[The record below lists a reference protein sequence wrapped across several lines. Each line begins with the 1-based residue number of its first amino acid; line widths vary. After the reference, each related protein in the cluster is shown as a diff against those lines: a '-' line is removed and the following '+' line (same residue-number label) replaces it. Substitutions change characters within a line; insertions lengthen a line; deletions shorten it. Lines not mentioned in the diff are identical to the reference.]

1 MNLIFYFSLHNII
14 NCDIFHQLSLQLC
27 ILLYAICERGDNVQ
41 KIEIDLE
48 NRMITLPNFY
58 SKYSDAFVYYQ
69 VEKETDNETGNENCI
84 FSFHIFKEDAK
95 MNLPILMSRITEK
108 GNLVAPIDLINIYKL
123 YNEELYFI
131 NNGFTDFIIT
141 TNKPEQG
148 LTLKGSEYLLSLFRT
163 T

>member
-1 MNLIFYFSLHNII
+1 MNLIFYFRLHNII
-14 NCDIFHQLSLQLC
+14 NCDIFHQLLLRLRF
-27 ILLYAICERGDNVQ
+27 LLYAICERGDSVQ

-69 VEKETDNETGNENCI
+69 IEKETDNETGNENYI

-95 MNLPILMSRITEK
+95 MNLPTLMSRITEK
-108 GNLVAPIDLINIYKL
+108 GNLVAPIDLINVYKL
-123 YNEELYFI
+123 YNEELYFM
-131 NNGFTDFIIT
+131 NNGFSDFVIIT
-141 TNKPEQG
+141 QKSEKG
-148 LTLKGSEYLLSLFRT
+148 LTIKDSEYLLSLFGT

>member
-14 NCDIFHQLSLQLC
+14 NCDIFHQLSLQFR
-27 ILLYAICERGDNVQ
+27 ILLYAICERGDSVQ
-41 KIEIDLE
+41 KIEIDFE

-58 SKYSDAFVYYQ
+58 SKYADAFVYYQ
-69 VEKETDNETGNENCI
+69 VEEETDNETGNENYI

-108 GNLVAPIDLINIYKL
+108 GNLVAPIDLINVYKL
-123 YNEELYFI
+123 YNEELYFM
-131 NNGFTDFIIT
+131 NNGFSDFIIT
-141 TNKPEQG
+141 TQKSEKG
-148 LTLKGSEYLLSLFRT
+148 LTIKDSEYLLSLFGT

>member
-14 NCDIFHQLSLQLC
+14 NCDIFHQLSLQFC

-41 KIEIDLE
+41 KIEIDFE

-58 SKYSDAFVYYQ
+58 SKYADAFVYYQ
-69 VEKETDNETGNENCI
+69 VEKETDNETGNENYI

-108 GNLVAPIDLINIYKL
+108 GYLVAPIELINVYKL
-123 YNEELYFI
+123 YNEELYFM
-131 NNGFTDFIIT
+131 NNGFSDFIIT
-141 TNKPEQG
+141 TQKSEKG
-148 LTLKGSEYLLSLFRT
+148 LTIKDSEYLLSLFGT

>member
-14 NCDIFHQLSLQLC
+14 NCDIFHQLSLQFR

-69 VEKETDNETGNENCI
+69 VMKETDNETGNENYI

-108 GNLVAPIDLINIYKL
+108 GNLVAPIDLINVYKL
-123 YNEELYFI
+123 YNEELYFM
-131 NNGFTDFIIT
+131 NNGFSDFIIT
-141 TNKPEQG
+141 TQKSEKG
-148 LTLKGSEYLLSLFRT
+148 LTIKDSEYLLSLFGT

>member
-1 MNLIFYFSLHNII
+1 MNLIFYFRLHNII
-14 NCDIFHQLSLQLC
+14 NCDIFHQLLLRLRF
-27 ILLYAICERGDNVQ
+27 LLYAICERGDSVQ

-58 SKYSDAFVYYQ
+58 SKYSDVFVYYQ
-69 VEKETDNETGNENCI
+69 IEKETDNETGNENFI

-108 GNLVAPIDLINIYKL
+108 GDLVAPIDLINVYKL
-123 YNEELYFI
+123 YNEGLYFI
-131 NNGFTDFIIT
+131 NNGFSDFIIT
-141 TNKPEQG
+141 TNKLEKG
-148 LTLKGSEYLLSLFRT
+148 LTLKDSEYLLSLFGT

>member
-1 MNLIFYFSLHNII
+1 MNLIHCFRLHNII
-14 NCDIFHQLSLQLC
+14 TCNIFHQLSLQFR
-27 ILLYAICERGDNVQ
+27 ILLYAICERCDSVQ
-41 KIEIDLE
+41 KVEIDLE

-58 SKYSDAFVYYQ
+58 SKYADAFVYYQ
-69 VEKETDNETGNENCI
+69 VMKETDNEMGNENFI

-108 GNLVAPIDLINIYKL
+108 GDLVAPIDLINVYKL
-123 YNEELYFI
+123 YNEELYFM

-141 TNKPEQG
+141 TNKPENG
-148 LTLKGSEYLLSLFRT
+148 LTLKDSEYLLSLFGT

>member
-14 NCDIFHQLSLQLC
+14 NCDIFHQLSLQFC

-69 VEKETDNETGNENCI
+69 VEKETDNETGNENYI

-95 MNLPILMSRITEK
+95 MNLPILMSHITEK
-108 GNLVAPIDLINIYKL
+108 GNLVAPIDLINVYKL
-123 YNEELYFI
+123 YNEELYFM
-131 NNGFTDFIIT
+131 NNGFSDFIIT
-141 TNKPEQG
+141 TQKSEKR
-148 LTLKGSEYLLSLFRT
+148 LTIKDSEYLLSLFGT

>member
-1 MNLIFYFSLHNII
+1 MNLIFYFRLHNII
-14 NCDIFHQLSLQLC
+14 NCDIFHQLLLRLRF
-27 ILLYAICERGDNVQ
+27 LLYAICERGDSVQ

-58 SKYSDAFVYYQ
+58 SKYTDVFVYYQ
-69 VEKETDNETGNENCI
+69 IEKETDNETGNENFI

-108 GNLVAPIDLINIYKL
+108 GDLVAPIDLINVYKL
-123 YNEELYFI
+123 YNEGLCFI
-131 NNGFTDFIIT
+131 NNGFSDFIIT
-141 TNKPEQG
+141 TNKLEKG
-148 LTLKGSEYLLSLFRT
+148 LTLKDSEYLLSLFGT

>member
-1 MNLIFYFSLHNII
+1 MNLIFYFRLHNII
-14 NCDIFHQLSLQLC
+14 NCDIFHQLLLRLRF
-27 ILLYAICERGDNVQ
+27 LLYAICERGDSVQ

-58 SKYSDAFVYYQ
+58 SKYSDVFVYYQ
-69 VEKETDNETGNENCI
+69 IEKETDNETGNENFI

-108 GNLVAPIDLINIYKL
+108 GDLVAPIDLINIYKL
-123 YNEELYFI
+123 YNEELYFM
-131 NNGFTDFIIT
+131 NNGFSDFIIT
-141 TNKPEQG
+141 TNKLEKG
-148 LTLKGSEYLLSLFRT
+148 LTLKDSEYLLSLFGT

>member
-14 NCDIFHQLSLQLC
+14 NCDIFHQLSLQFC

-41 KIEIDLE
+41 KIEIDFE

-58 SKYSDAFVYYQ
+58 SKYADAFVYYQ
-69 VEKETDNETGNENCI
+69 VEKETDNETGNENYI

-108 GNLVAPIDLINIYKL
+108 GYLVAPIDLINVYKL
-123 YNEELYFI
+123 YNEELYFM
-131 NNGFTDFIIT
+131 NNGFSDFIIT
-141 TNKPEQG
+141 TQKSEKG
-148 LTLKGSEYLLSLFRT
+148 LTIKDSEYLLSLFGT